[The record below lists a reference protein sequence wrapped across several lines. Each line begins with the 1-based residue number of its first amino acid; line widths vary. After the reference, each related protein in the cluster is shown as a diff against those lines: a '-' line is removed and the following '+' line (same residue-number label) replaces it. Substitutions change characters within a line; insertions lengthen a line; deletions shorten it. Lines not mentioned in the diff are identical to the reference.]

1 MSECCS
7 YSGWNNVF
15 IGLFP
20 PFEKKIKESIYSV
33 YSLHAPFFCFYFSP
47 VATRTGQPSVTEHSS
62 QLLRWFFFQ
71 MVLLPDGSVT
81 EPFVSRLGF
90 ALIRTWKRPRET
102 PGRAHAAAP
111 QPLAPFLPQAFPFL
125 CLHSFSFLCL
135 LPSVFPGAGFL
146 DISAHVHVGETSS
159 HSFYKL
165 SLHQRPNLEKP
176 EKVLNSSG
184 TFRFTELFLSP
195 LI

>member
-47 VATRTGQPSVTEHSS
+47 MAIRTGRPSVTEHSS

-81 EPFVSRLGF
+81 EPFVRRLSF

-102 PGRAHAAAP
+102 PGRAHAATP
-111 QPLAPFLPQAFPFL
+111 QPLAPFLPQAFPSL
-125 CLHSFSFLCL
+125 CLHSFPSFLF
-135 LPSVFPGAGFL
+135 LPSSFCLPWSGIL
-146 DISAHVHVGETSS
+146 RHLSS
-159 HSFYKL
+159 CPRRRN
-165 SLHQRPNLEKP
+165 QQP
-176 EKVLNSSG
+176 
-184 TFRFTELFLSP
+184 
-195 LI
+195 